1 MATIKQI
8 KDTEGNIHD
17 ILSTIGYG
25 TCSTAAATAAKV
37 ATISDTSWTLKVGSI
52 IGIKFTNTNTAGSST
67 TPVTLN
73 VNSTGAKNIWYNNAK
88 YTSTS
93 SNICGFANR
102 VIYYMYDG
110 TYWVWMNNGTLDGNI
125 VPSIQIE
132 TSGSTA
138 AKVGTCTNYSLLA
151 NSYAHANIRYSNTLK
166 SALTLN
172 VNSKGAKPIYINGTP
187 SSSSNYTLPAGTYII
202 YYDGSNYHFRTDGVL
217 PGKILNAINDA
228 NGDNISTTYTRNSDF
243 DGFTSYAEKTYR
255 PMLSVNYL
263 ELVNLRDN
271 GKLIPGQQYRIIDY
285 ITTTIQ
291 ENTESAGHQF
301 DIIVTANSNN
311 TLSEIA
317 SACLHEGDTY
327 FSGNNANLSAWQI
340 WYCLDNDTSRFKW
353 ATNKG
358 YTYNSSN
365 QLYEIDKDKWVTAVG
380 KVCNDRIGNQIDAF
394 YETEINEKF
403 SHFGYSADLDG
414 IQRLTLYG
422 RMLDGDIDEGLS
434 MIKYHYSGVYKVDG
448 QEYDGWA
455 ELSAN
460 NNNGIVGYATD
471 ESGNPIYILTERIVK
486 DKNSLIN
493 GDEEIIIGRGVIY
506 RMIDEWGND
515 CPYDFKNIKFTKPI
529 FSETDTP
536 DSNFYYTF
544 SYYKSYD
551 STINDFSVYDNV
563 AHNNVYDNV
572 IKPYYYFGGGDQILN
587 RILFISDTYI
597 GTIAKN
603 TFGIQCRDNT
613 FGNNCYNNT
622 FGTNCISNKFGDGC
636 QYNTFGTSC
645 YNNTFGTNCY
655 NNTFFSDCHDNTFG
669 TNCNYNTFG
678 TNCHDNTFG
687 DGCQYNTFGTNCYSN
702 IFGTVNSNNEL
713 VTNAGSCSRNKFG
726 TNCYNNKLFNSC
738 NNNSFDIDCHDNEF
752 GTSCTYNKFDTLCA
766 LIKFGNG
773 CSYNTLGNGCTN
785 IKFGTSSTLR
795 SYYRRIIIDNGNQY
809 IYLNCTKSIGSSKY
823 YQNVRIGLGVNN
835 TSTYK
840 TITYD
845 GDINQ
850 TFETYYKPSE
860 SQTILI

>member
-25 TCSTAAATAAKV
+25 TCATAAATAAKV
-37 ATISDTSWTLKVGSI
+37 ATIDDTSWTLKVGSI
-52 IGIKFTNTNTAGSST
+52 IGIKYTYINTAGSLA

-73 VNSTGAKNIWYNNAK
+73 VNNTGAKNIWYNNAK

-93 SNICGFANR
+93 SNICGYANR

-110 TYWVWMNNGTLDGNI
+110 TYWVWMNSGALDGNSNT
-125 VPSIQIE
+125 VPCIQIE
-132 TSGSTA
+132 TAAATA

-217 PGKILNAINDA
+217 PGKILNANHATTAEYAESCERAIISDLA
-228 NGDNISTTYTRNSDF
+228 IGDENGNNIISTYVTRSDFGSLTDNVNRIESDFTGFTVFAEETYTKS
-243 DGFTSYAEKTYR
+243 
-255 PMLSVNYL
+255 MLSVTHSQ
-263 ELVNLRDN
+263 LVNLRDN
-271 GKLIPGQQYRIIDY
+271 GKLIPGQQYRITDY
-285 ITTTIQ
+285 VTTTSQ

-317 SACLHEGDTY
+317 SACIHEGDTY
-327 FSGNNANLSAWQI
+327 FSENNANLSAWQI
-340 WYCLDNDTSRFKW
+340 WYCLDNDSSKFEW
-353 ATNKG
+353 ADGTN
-358 YTYNSSN
+358 
-365 QLYEIDKDKWVTAVG
+365 G
-380 KVCNDRIGNQIDAF
+380 K
-394 YETEINEKF
+394 
-403 SHFGYSADLDG
+403 
-414 IQRLTLYG
+414 
-422 RMLDGDIDEGLS
+422 
-434 MIKYHYSGVYKVDG
+434 
-448 QEYDGWA
+448 
-455 ELSAN
+455 
-460 NNNGIVGYATD
+460 
-471 ESGNPIYILTERIVK
+471 
-486 DKNSLIN
+486 
-493 GDEEIIIGRGVIY
+493 GVIY

-515 CPYDFKNIKFTKPI
+515 CPYDFKNIKFKKPI

-544 SYYKSYD
+544 CRTYVDIKDISIIGNGNTYK
-551 STINDFSVYDNV
+551 VYN
-563 AHNNVYDNV
+563 NV
-572 IKPYYYFGGGDQILN
+572 IKPYYVVIKNSLNSPISTKQSLN
-587 RILFISDTYI
+587 RILFINKLGNYCYS
-597 GTIAKN
+597 N
-603 TFGIQCRDNT
+603 TFGDDCYSNTFGDRCSNNT
-613 FGNNCYNNT
+613 FGNGCDNNKFGIGCDSNTFGNGCTSNT
-622 FGTNCISNKFGDGC
+622 FGTN
-636 QYNTFGTSC
+636 
-645 YNNTFGTNCY
+645 
-655 NNTFFSDCHDNTFG
+655 CHDNTFG

-678 TNCHDNTFG
+678 N
-687 DGCQYNTFGTNCYSN
+687 NCYNN

-713 VTNAGSCSRNKFG
+713 VTNAGSCSRNTFG
-726 TNCYNNKLFNSC
+726 TNCYKNKLFNTC

-766 LIKFGNG
+766 AIKFGSN

-785 IKFGTSSTLR
+785 ITFGISSTIR
-795 SYYRRIIIDNGNQY
+795 SYYRRIIIDSGNRY
-809 IYLNCTKSIGSSKY
+809 IYLNCGTSGSSKY

-835 TSTYK
+835 TNTYK
-840 TITYD
+840 TIAD
-845 GDINQ
+845 GNINQ